1 MLGKSRE
8 VPYHLN
14 PKNEIALRSD
24 TNYLIKKYHPDDPNS
39 ARGKELKERY
49 WKLDQRL

>member
-1 MLGKSRE
+1 VLEKNRE

-24 TNYLIKKYHPDDPNS
+24 TSFLIKKYHPE
-39 ARGKELKERY
+39 G
-49 WKLDQRL
+49 